1 MDCQFVTRRLNL
13 ADGESEDTAV
23 YISVWLQCSLSALW
37 DIVQPSEKSV
47 SKNALTAILLYELS
61 QLENLSAT
69 DQMRAASELSAAI
82 QTIKIASKSDQ
93 SFFKNQVS
101 FYKSVKDE
109 LSTSGSSNTRTTK
122 FIVAGVMEC
131 ICKSAEIDGL
141 QDTLITSVKHWI
153 RGSGR
158 KI

>member
-1 MDCQFVTRRLNL
+1 M
-13 ADGESEDTAV
+13 
-23 YISVWLQCSLSALW
+23 
-37 DIVQPSEKSV
+37 QPSEKSV

-109 LSTSGSSNTRTTK
+109 LSTSGSSNTRITK

-141 QDTLITSVKHWI
+141 QDALITSVKHWI

-158 KI
+158 KYKLTSCI